1 MGDYEHTTD
10 VRRPPEEVFAYLS
23 DVSHLPEYFSGLEKA
38 WSAGPEDVA
47 VVANVEGERYEGTA
61 WLHADHDARSMRWG
75 AERTSAYHGE
85 LFVTGIGD
93 EDSRVTVTLH
103 TERAEGPAVRAGLEQ
118 TLAELKRILDGS
130 GAERVD

>member
-10 VRRPPEEVFAYLS
+10 VRRPPEEVFAYVS

-38 WSAGPEDVA
+38 WSTGPEDVA
-47 VVANVEGERYEGTA
+47 VLANVEGERYEGTA

-75 AERTSAYHGE
+75 AERPSGYHGE

-103 TERAEGPAVRAGLEQ
+103 TERADGPGIRAGLEQ
-118 TLAELKRILDGS
+118 TLADLKRILDGS
-130 GAERVD
+130 GTERTG